1 LNSTFIDHFFVFL
14 YCTLKVQIIFTVG
27 TSLHRR
33 VGRFFEKASSNMAS
47 TATESCLPTAEI
59 LFQPPPHSHHE
70 LTTTAVTRSL
80 DDLHLPTWFGL
91 QAVTIGIRTALMH
104 PLSMAASRKRVS
116 DSKDTSIRTI
126 VRDAYRGRANQ
137 SGNNGAGGGV
147 RNIYRGFGVAATGN
161 IFGEIAAL
169 WVVEAAKQKILLW
182 NGCDPHNSNENGSA
196 HYASAI
202 AGMCGDLASI
212 ALTTPLSIVCD
223 RQLTARFGM
232 ASGNQ
237 YESSLQ
243 TFKTVYRGPAA
254 PGSRVSVTK
263 GLGNLYAGAPASL
276 AMLPAAGVWWTS
288 YTEAKVRLYQYCGPW
303 FSQNFQLS
311 AKNSA
316 QKSGVEVTQEHTG
329 VLALADTNWLRSSTD
344 NPIINGVAGVFA
356 SGLTTFVFT
365 PLAVV
370 RTRLQISTPDPK
382 NKQFRITQVIR
393 KLFREEGIRG
403 FYRGTLTNISIA
415 VLDGWA
421 FSTLY
426 EINKL
431 GSDRGLRDS

>member
-1 LNSTFIDHFFVFL
+1 MTESEL
-14 YCTLKVQIIFTVG
+14 
-27 TSLHRR
+27 
-33 VGRFFEKASSNMAS
+33 S
-47 TATESCLPTAEI
+47 TACRIVSSAPS
-59 LFQPPPHSHHE
+59 QHSSTSHGGHHHE
-70 LTTTAVTRSL
+70 LSTNAVTRSL

-91 QAVTIGIRTALMH
+91 QAATVGLRTAIMH

-116 DSKDTSIRTI
+116 DSKDASIRS
-126 VRDAYRGRANQ
+126 VLRDAYRGGGR
-137 SGNNGAGGGV
+137 GNGDVGAPAQNAGRGF
-147 RNIYRGFGVAATGN
+147 RNMYRGFGVAATGN

-182 NGCDPHNSNENGSA
+182 NGCDPHNTKENSSA

-212 ALTTPLSIVCD
+212 VLTTPLSIVCD
-223 RQLTARFGM
+223 RQLTAQYGM
-232 ASGNQ
+232 ASGNR
-237 YESSLQ
+237 YENSLQ
-243 TFKTVYRGPAA
+243 TFKTVYRGSAA
-254 PGSRVSVTK
+254 PGSRVTVGK
-263 GLGNLYAGAPASL
+263 GFGNLYAGAPASL

-288 YTEAKVRLYQYCGPW
+288 YTEAKVQLYRHCGPW
-303 FSQNFQLS
+303 F
-311 AKNSA
+311 A
-316 QKSGVEVTQEHTG
+316 QSHETKKGPGLNVPFPSPTESPTHEHSG

-344 NPIINGVAGVFA
+344 NPIINGVAGVIA
-356 SGLTTFVFT
+356 SGLTTFIFT

-370 RTRLQISTPDPK
+370 RTRLQISTPDP
-382 NKQFRITQVIR
+382 NSKQFRITQVIR

-431 GSDRGLRDS
+431 GSDRGLRDG